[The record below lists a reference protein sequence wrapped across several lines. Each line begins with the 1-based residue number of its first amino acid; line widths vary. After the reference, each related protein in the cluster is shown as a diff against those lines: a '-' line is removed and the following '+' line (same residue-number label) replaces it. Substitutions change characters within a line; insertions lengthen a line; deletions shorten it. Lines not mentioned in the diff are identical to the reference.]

1 MKLEKEII
9 KYINQSV
16 LCWLATSSSENIPN
30 VSPKEIFTHY
40 ENDIIVANI
49 ASPQTVKNIKE
60 NPNICISFIDILVQ
74 KGYQLKGKAVIIEKD
89 NFQFDRLSKK
99 LTAMTDGKFP
109 FKSITKIKIDKA
121 KPILAPKYVL
131 YPNTTEEELIES
143 AKRAYGL

>member
-1 MKLEKEII
+1 M
-9 KYINQSV
+9 
-16 LCWLATSSSENIPN
+16 
-30 VSPKEIFTHY
+30 
-40 ENDIIVANI
+40 
-49 ASPQTVKNIKE
+49 
-60 NPNICISFIDILVQ
+60 VQ

-131 YPNTTEEELIES
+131 YPRTTEEEQIES